1 MIKSK
6 KVLYAVIQAALVI
19 WGAFLVYGI
28 LSDPL
33 GEHTIMP
40 ALLVTAGCILL
51 SQKKEQK

>member
-1 MIKSK
+1 MMKSK
-6 KVLYAVIQAALVI
+6 KVLHAVIQAALVI

-28 LSDPL
+28 LSNPL

-51 SQKKEQK
+51 SRKKEQQ

>member
-28 LSDPL
+28 LSYPL

-40 ALLVTAGCILL
+40 ALLVAAGCILL
-51 SQKKEQK
+51 SRKKEQQ

>member
-40 ALLVTAGCILL
+40 ALLVAAGCILL

>member
-40 ALLVTAGCILL
+40 ALLVAAGCILL
-51 SQKKEQK
+51 SRKKEQK